1 MQNFAKKYLADRDG
15 NSATDDKSE
24 KPGLSKWFKSL
35 AISGAIITAG
45 GAVEMETSFFSSLH
59 FNSVANGN
67 NCQTFKLNTESA
79 PLAEGPYDE
88 RLGYSNTRD
97 IMQRLLDRNFT
108 LASDTQWEECSI
120 LGIPLF
126 PLYDEKAQAGLNIV
140 DQQGQPLFKARYPR
154 DVFKTY
160 EDLPPLLVQSLLY
173 VENRELLNTSVT
185 RRNPAI
191 EWKRLFFAIQSD
203 LRGAGGAGASTLAI
217 QIEKFKHSPGGETS
231 GDKVE
236 KFRQMLTASTR
247 SYQYGLDTT
256 LSRHEIVLNYVN
268 GIPMS
273 AVPGFGEVHGFSDG
287 LRAWFGKD
295 PNDVSR
301 LLQMDESELS
311 EHDLRLKALAYR
323 ETLSIIMSVKK
334 PTAYLRNNREELK
347 ERIDAFLPLLAEE
360 GIISDR
366 LRDAALK
373 IDVTYADP
381 REIRERYKTPADPQK
396 AKSSMQIDLM
406 KMLGLD
412 SLYQLN
418 RYDLRA
424 ETTLDVPV
432 DRAISQRLHD
442 IKDPEIA
449 AGYGLTGYRLLPEDG
464 TANVTYTFT
473 LYERLPN
480 GQNVLRVQADNYEGQ
495 FNLNEDSKL
504 ELGST
509 AKLRTLVSYMEAVS
523 DLHHR
528 LSQMSDRQRNAL
540 KIHDSDNLTQ
550 FVVDHL
556 NSSDT
561 DKSLNGTLEASLDR
575 TYSGNPG
582 ERFFT
587 GGGLHRFSN
596 FDRRNNGGHYTVKE
610 SLHQSLNLPF
620 IRIMRDVVNYTI
632 HQKMNIDPDIYTN
645 TESDQRRAYLEKF
658 AEYEGKI
665 YLWRSWKNLE
675 GKNQDEILD
684 YLAENTRQTPTHLA
698 VVYRSVKPE
707 GSLEDMKDFMSEKCV
722 TCTPNTD
729 YEELYEAHAPGKFN
743 LHDRGYLTGLHPL
756 AIWLGGHLAQNPDA
770 SWSQTKEASRAKR
783 IEVYDWLL
791 NSNKT
796 EGQNTRIR
804 TIVEQEAFEHIQK
817 TWQKLGFP
825 FEKMTPSLASA
836 LGSSGDTPAAL
847 ATLAGILQND
857 GMRVQSQKFS
867 NIHFAEN
874 TPYELDFN
882 AGEPKAERV
891 LPVEVARL
899 ARREMQQV
907 VEVGTA
913 RRARGSVKLSD
924 GRELA
929 VGAKT
934 GTGDNRQHHANGSS
948 TVQNRTATFVYT
960 IGDRF
965 YGCVTAFVEGQ
976 DAARYNFTSGLT
988 AQIFSSVIAPE
999 LVPLLDR
1006 SYGVKPEQPEIATQ
1020 NETAADWASALE
1032 YGFGS
1037 MLYRQY
1043 KPDPEKPKVTF
1054 NFPYRLER

>member
-1 MQNFAKKYLADRDG
+1 MQNFAKNNLADSNG
-15 NSATDDKSE
+15 ESATGE
-24 KPGLSKWFKSL
+24 TPHKPGLTKWFKSL
-35 AISGAIITAG
+35 AISGAVITAG
-45 GAVEMETSFFSSLH
+45 SAIEMETSFLQSLV
-59 FNSVANGN
+59 FNAAANGN
-67 NCQTFKLNTESA
+67 FCETYTIDDSSVPAAN
-79 PLAEGPYDE
+79 GPYDE
-88 RLGYSNTRD
+88 RLGYSNTLNIRK
-97 IMQRLLDRNFT
+97 RLSDRGYVQV
-108 LASDTQWEECSI
+108 SDTKWQDCKV
-120 LGIPLF
+120 LGVSLF
-126 PLYDEKAQAGLNIV
+126 PLYSEKAQAGLSIV
-140 DQQGQPLFKARYPR
+140 DEQGQPLFEARYPR

-160 EDLPPLLVQSLLY
+160 DDLPPILVKSLLF
-173 VENRELLNTSVT
+173 VENRELLDTSIK

-203 LRGAGGAGASTLAI
+203 LSGNGGAGASTLAT

-236 KFRQMLTASTR
+236 KFRQMFTASTR
-247 SYQYGLDTT
+247 AYQHGLDTT
-256 LSRHEIVLNYVN
+256 QSRHEIVLNYVN

-301 LLQMDESELS
+301 ILQMDESDMS
-311 EHDLRLKALAYR
+311 EDDLRAKALAYR

-334 PTAYLRNNREELK
+334 PTAYLRNNRDELK
-347 ERIDAFLPLLAEE
+347 DRVDAFLPLLAEE
-360 GIISDR
+360 GIISPA

-373 IDVTYADP
+373 MDVVYADP
-381 REIRERYKTPADPQK
+381 SEIRERYKIPVDPQK

-432 DRAISQRLHD
+432 DRAISQRLHG
-442 IKDPEIA
+442 IKDAEIA

-480 GQNVLRVQADNYEGQ
+480 GQNVLRVQADNYDGQ

-509 AKLRTLVSYMEAVS
+509 AKLRTLVSYMEAIS
-523 DLHHR
+523 ELHQR
-528 LSQMSDRQRNAL
+528 LGQMNNSQRNAL
-540 KIHDSDNLTQ
+540 KIHESDNLTQ

-556 NSSDT
+556 NSPDT

-596 FDRRNNGGHYTVKE
+596 FDNRNNGGHYTVKE

-632 HQKMNIDPDIYTN
+632 HQKMDINPDIYTN
-645 TESDQRRAYLEKF
+645 TESEQRRAYLEKF

-675 GKNQDEILD
+675 GKNQDQILD
-684 YLAENTRQTPTHLA
+684 YLAENTLQTPTHLA
-698 VVYRSVKPE
+698 VVFRSVKPE
-707 GSLEDMKDFMSEKCV
+707 GTLEDMKDFMSEKCV
-722 TCTPNTD
+722 TCTTATD

-756 AIWLGGHLAQNPDA
+756 AIWLGGYLSKNPDA
-770 SWSQTKEASRAKR
+770 SWSQTKEDSRQKR

-804 TIVEQEAFEHIQK
+804 TIVEQEAFEHIQE
-817 TWQKLGFP
+817 TWKRLGFP

-857 GMRVQSQKFS
+857 GLRVQSQKFS
-867 NIHFAEN
+867 NIHFAKD
-874 TPYELDFN
+874 TPYEQNFN
-882 AGEPKAERV
+882 AGEPTASRV
-891 LPVEVARL
+891 LPSEVARL

-934 GTGDNRQHHANGSS
+934 GTGDNRQFHSNGSS
-948 TVQNRTATFVYT
+948 TVKSRTATFVYT

-1006 SYGVKPEQPEIATQ
+1006 SYGVKPAPQAMDLSAYFSPET
-1020 NETAADWASALE
+1020 SL
-1032 YGFGS
+1032 
-1037 MLYRQY
+1037 LY
-1043 KPDPEKPKVTF
+1043 KPNYKAEAKTPEVHFTF
-1054 NFPYRLER
+1054 PQKLQR